1 MNVAMISG
9 HEEIDLS
16 SIQDVFEKSNYN
28 FNSVSLLTGTIP
40 DDTDMVLIA
49 CPSVD
54 YTVDEIAKLDAFLDN
69 NGQLGKTV
77 TYFGA
82 HLKGHFQT

>member
-1 MNVAMISG
+1 MAEQSIDSALAYIVGEDPVNVAMISG

-54 YTVDEIAKLDAFLDN
+54 YTADEIAKLDAF
-69 NGQLGKTV
+69 
-77 TYFGA
+77 
-82 HLKGHFQT
+82 